1 MNKCVFSLVF
11 VLVLISGLL
20 GAPAWSEN
28 PAPVRVTAL
37 AGNIGLAMVYMMDR
51 PSALKVPASFEVMKS
66 PDLAVG
72 KLIAGE
78 TDIAGLPVS
87 TAAML
92 YNKGVGIEVAA
103 IIGWG
108 LMYVVSSDKTIHN
121 WKDLK
126 GKEIY
131 VSAKGAISDI
141 LLRYLITKNGLDPE
155 KDVQIQ
161 YIASSVEIAQLV
173 AAGKIT
179 LAAIPEPWVSE
190 VLEKNNQL
198 KVILDFQKEW
208 QRVEKQGT
216 TYPQTCIVVR
226 KQFAK
231 EHPESLRNF
240 LTELDHSIAWTNG
253 NPKQA
258 GLLAEKYVQ
267 ISALSVEKGLKRTHL
282 KYDEAFKYRK
292 VIESFL
298 GRLVGFAPDSVGGK
312 VPDQG
317 FYYQP

>member
-1 MNKCVFSLVF
+1 MNKRMFLMMLILILVP
-11 VLVLISGLL
+11 GLL
-20 GAPAWSEN
+20 WIPAWGEN
-28 PAPVRVTAL
+28 PSPVRVTAL
-37 AGNIGLAMVYMMDR
+37 AGNIGLAMVHMMDQ
-51 PSALKVPASFEVMKS
+51 SAILKVPASFEISKS

-87 TAAML
+87 TAAMI
-92 YNKGVGIEVAA
+92 YNKGVGAQVAA

-108 LMYVVSSDKTIHN
+108 LMYVVSSDKTIHQ

-141 LLRYLITKNGLDPE
+141 LLRYLISKNGLDPE
-155 KDVQIQ
+155 RDVRIQ
-161 YIASSVEIAQLV
+161 YISSSVEIAQLV

-179 LAAIPEPWVSE
+179 LAAMPEPWVTE
-190 VLEKNNQL
+190 VLEKNTHL

-208 QRVEKQGT
+208 QRVEQQGA

-231 EHPESLRNF
+231 EHPEVLRGF
-240 LTELDHSIAWTNG
+240 LKELNSSIAWTNA
-253 NPKQA
+253 NPKEA
-258 GLLAEKYVQ
+258 GVLAEKYVQ
-267 ISALSVEKGLKRTHL
+267 ISALSVEKGLKRTNL
-282 KYDEAFKYRK
+282 KYDDAYKNRK
-292 VIESFL
+292 IIERFL
-298 GRLVGFAPDSVGGK
+298 ERLVGFAPDSVGGK
-312 VPDQG
+312 VPDEG
-317 FYYQP
+317 FFYQP

>member
-1 MNKCVFSLVF
+1 MKKRTLLIMPVLL
-11 VLVLISGLL
+11 LVLCLWG
-20 GAPAWSEN
+20 GGAWSEN
-28 PAPVRVTAL
+28 PSPVRVTAL
-37 AGNIGLAMVYMMDR
+37 AGNIGLSMARMMDQ
-51 PSALKVPASFEVMKS
+51 PSSLKVPTSFEVLKS

-78 TDIAGLPVS
+78 TDIAGLPIS
-87 TAAML
+87 TAAMI
-92 YNKGVGIEVAA
+92 YNKGVKIEVAA

-108 LMYVVSSDKTIHN
+108 LMYIVSSDKTIRH

-141 LLRYLITKNGLDPE
+141 LLRYLINKNGLDPE
-155 KDVQIQ
+155 KDVRIQ
-161 YIASSVEIAQLV
+161 YISSSVEMAQLV

-179 LAAIPEPWVSE
+179 LAAMPEPWVTE
-190 VLEKNNQL
+190 VLEKNNHLQ
-198 KVILDFQKEW
+198 VILDFQKEW
-208 QRVEKQGT
+208 QRVEKQST

-226 KQFAK
+226 QQFVK
-231 EHPESLRNF
+231 EHPEALRSF
-240 LTELDHSIAWTNG
+240 LKGLAASIAWTNR
-253 NPKQA
+253 NPKEA
-258 GLLAEKYVQ
+258 GILAEKYVQ

-298 GRLVGFAPDSVGGK
+298 DRLVGFAPDSVGGK
-312 VPDQG
+312 VPDET
-317 FYYQP
+317 FFYQP